1 MRHRVYGKHL
11 GRDKNQRKAL
21 LRSLLS
27 SLLTYGT
34 IQTTEAK
41 AKAVKGLVDK
51 VINLAKNE
59 AKASPTNK
67 QSGSLLRSFL
77 TDKKLKDRL
86 VADIAPKLTGRTS
99 GYTSVVRVGPRVGDN
114 ATIVRMSLIG
124 MEKLEP
130 PKKEETLKPK
140 KEQPK
145 RAVKKATTAKKPVK
159 KVGGP
164 KKV

>member
-51 VINLAKNE
+51 VINLAKNKQNE
-59 AKASPTNK
+59 SP
-67 QSGSLLRSFL
+67 LRSFL

-86 VADIAPKLTGRTS
+86 VADIAPKLIGRTS
-99 GYTSVVRVGPRVGDN
+99 GYTSVVRMGPRVGDN

-130 PKKEETLKPK
+130 PKKEETVKPK
-140 KEQPK
+140 KEQSK
-145 RAVKKATTAKKPVK
+145 RAVKKVTTAKKPVK
-159 KVGGP
+159 KEGGR
-164 KKV
+164 KI

>member
-27 SLLTYGT
+27 FLLTYGT

-51 VINLAKNE
+51 VINLAKN
-59 AKASPTNK
+59 K
-67 QSGSLLRSFL
+67 QRESLLRSFL

-99 GYTSVVRVGPRVGDN
+99 GYTSVVRMGPRVGDN

-130 PKKEETLKPK
+130 PKKEETFKPK